1 MCLEATL
8 RLLRPPRG
16 FEGFGAV
23 AVDLDTRDLAVADGR
38 DMSYLRFHGE
48 PASPASAPLPVQRH
62 DTTVGSSQNLVNSDF
77 VVIQD
82 GEEVVEVALDGLGPA
97 IFRTRANRDSGSY
110 PRRPRG
116 RTRERRQAG
125 RREATHPILAALSPR
140 SPAPSP
146 ASIALALLG
155 MRVPGRVRLPAP
167 LTASVGALS
176 PCATGPTLPTGRQGL
191 TSASKEQPSGPAH
204 TVGGGQ

>member
-110 PRRPRG
+110 PRRLG
-116 RTRERRQAG
+116 V
-125 RREATHPILAALSPR
+125 
-140 SPAPSP
+140 
-146 ASIALALLG
+146 ALAKDARQVAAKPRIPSSPHYLHVLL
-155 MRVPGRVRLPAP
+155 RHRPPVSR
-167 LTASVGALS
+167 SHY
-176 PCATGPTLPTGRQGL
+176 
-191 TSASKEQPSGPAH
+191 SA
-204 TVGGGQ
+204 